1 MFMSRLARESML
13 FLLIVWLTASTLSS
27 SSFAEWK
34 LVPEGWTT
42 TEPGYFG
49 TLEDGRDT
57 LTALQTYR
65 QTSERWKAA
74 YSDLRTE
81 FITTTDDIKKQVT
94 ALEEQIN
101 NERRAWKAEVVRGRT
116 NNLIWFFIAGG
127 IGYAA
132 GR

>member
-1 MFMSRLARESML
+1 
-13 FLLIVWLTASTLSS
+13 
-27 SSFAEWK
+27 
-34 LVPEGWTT
+34 VPEGWTT

-49 TLEDGRDT
+49 TLQDGRDT
-57 LTALQTYR
+57 LAALQTYR

-81 FITTTDDIKKQVT
+81 FLTTTEDIKAQMAKMET
-94 ALEEQIN
+94 QIN
-101 NERRAWKAEVVRGRT
+101 AERKAWRAEIVRSRT
-116 NNLIWFFIAGG
+116 NMLLWIAVAGG

>member
-1 MFMSRLARESML
+1 
-13 FLLIVWLTASTLSS
+13 
-27 SSFAEWK
+27 
-34 LVPEGWTT
+34 VPEGWTA

-49 TLEDGRDT
+49 SLQDGRDT

-81 FITTTDDIKKQVT
+81 FLTTTEDIKKQMA
-94 ALEEQIN
+94 ALEGQLN
-101 NERRAWKAEVVRGRT
+101 NERKAWKAEIVRSRT
-116 NNLIWFFIAGG
+116 NNLLWIVLAGG
-127 IGYAA
+127 IGYVA

>member
-1 MFMSRLARESML
+1 MPNCP
-13 FLLIVWLTASTLSS
+13 SS
-27 SSFAEWK
+27 AEWRP
-34 LVPEGWTT
+34 VPAGWTA

-57 LTALQTYR
+57 LAALQTYR

-81 FITTTDDIKKQVT
+81 FLTTTGDIKAQMSDL
-94 ALEEQIN
+94 AEQLN
-101 NERRAWKAEVVRGRT
+101 GERKAWKAEIARGRT
-116 NNLIWFFIAGG
+116 NNWIWAVIAGG
-127 IGYAA
+127 LGFLTGAA

>member
-1 MFMSRLARESML
+1 ML
-13 FLLIVWLTASTLSS
+13 FLLILLPLVLTMSS
-27 SSFAEWK
+27 PAFGDWK
-34 LVPEGWTT
+34 LVPGGWTT

-57 LTALQTYR
+57 LAALQTYR

-81 FITTTDDIKKQVT
+81 FLTTTEDIRKQMLS
-94 ALEEQIN
+94 LEEQIN
-101 NERRAWKAEVVRGRT
+101 GERRAWKAEIVRSRT
-116 NNLIWFFIAGG
+116 NNLLWIVVAGS
-127 IGYAA
+127 IGYAV